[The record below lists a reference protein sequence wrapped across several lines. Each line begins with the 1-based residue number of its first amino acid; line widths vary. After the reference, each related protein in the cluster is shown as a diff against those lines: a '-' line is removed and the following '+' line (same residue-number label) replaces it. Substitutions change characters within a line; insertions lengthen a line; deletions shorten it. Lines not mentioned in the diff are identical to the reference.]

1 MENRPP
7 FDLSSSP
14 FDLNS
19 RCANYYNTD
28 QSLIHITEDKL
39 RVILYEHRDK
49 NNQFYSWTTP
59 LGIFVS
65 CLLATITSNFGDTW
79 GIPAST
85 WEAIFI
91 ICTVAT
97 GIWFLY
103 AGVCALCNRKGRKIN
118 DLIEKIKNSE
128 SA

>member
-1 MENRPP
+1 MANRN
-7 FDLSSSP
+7 P

-19 RCANYYNTD
+19 GCVNYTNIN
-28 QSLIHITEDKL
+28 QGFIHITEDKL
-39 RVILYEHRDK
+39 KVILLEHLDK
-49 NNQFYSWTTP
+49 NSQFYSWTTP

-65 CLLATITSNFGDTW
+65 CLLATITSTFEDMW

-85 WEAIFI
+85 WDAIFI
-91 ICTVAT
+91 ICTVGT
-97 GIWFLY
+97 GIWFIY
-103 AGVCALCNRKGRKIN
+103 AGICALCNIKGRKID